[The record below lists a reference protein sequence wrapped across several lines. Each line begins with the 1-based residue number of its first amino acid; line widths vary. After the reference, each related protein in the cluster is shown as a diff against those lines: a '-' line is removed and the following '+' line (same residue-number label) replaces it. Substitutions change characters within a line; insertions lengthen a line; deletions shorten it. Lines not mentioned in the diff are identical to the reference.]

1 MPCNGSKDSAKAGWD
16 ASSSI
21 RMRIL
26 FILFL
31 EGICKKDI
39 DIIDCTVQ
47 FEAEFAS
54 FRRASFAQLH
64 THDRGVPIFEQ
75 FGTPGLLSGDEV
87 AKVKFHTKRYRDLQ
101 QKDLAEGTYE
111 HLDLLFADATSKVLT
126 CWSLGGRFWYLE
138 ISNVV
143 AATLC
148 VPSSCNNVSVKTTVA
163 QSFLRQVAPGLSQAR
178 FGSRQDF
185 SKATELAHWSDFPL
199 DFVIIGVDGCGS
211 TALHRHLRRHTQV

>member
-111 HLDLLFADATSKVLT
+111 HLDLLFADAT
-126 CWSLGGRFWYLE
+126 
-138 ISNVV
+138 
-143 AATLC
+143 
-148 VPSSCNNVSVKTTVA
+148 
-163 QSFLRQVAPGLSQAR
+163 
-178 FGSRQDF
+178 
-185 SKATELAHWSDFPL
+185 
-199 DFVIIGVDGCGS
+199 
-211 TALHRHLRRHTQV
+211 

>member
-1 MPCNGSKDSAKAGWD
+1 MNIWIFCLQTP
-16 ASSSI
+16 
-21 RMRIL
+21 R
-26 FILFL
+26 FL
-31 EGICKKDI
+31 DQSG
-39 DIIDCTVQ
+39 
-47 FEAEFAS
+47 F
-54 FRRASFAQLH
+54 
-64 THDRGVPIFEQ
+64 GP
-75 FGTPGLLSGDEV
+75 FGTAFFVISMIV
-87 AKVKFHTKRYRDLQ
+87 FKRNVIETR
-101 QKDLAEGTYE
+101 
-111 HLDLLFADATSKVLT
+111 SKVLT

-211 TALHRHLRRHTQV
+211 TALHRHLRRHTQVEFRSLPFLFDCFCAYEKAKTQHVMPYLEAPGAEMSASVRFAREDSRI